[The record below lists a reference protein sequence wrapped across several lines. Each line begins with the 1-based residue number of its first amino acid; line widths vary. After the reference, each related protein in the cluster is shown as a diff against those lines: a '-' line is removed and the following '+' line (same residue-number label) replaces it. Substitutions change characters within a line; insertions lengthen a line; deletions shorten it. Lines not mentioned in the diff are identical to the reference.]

1 MAKKQTKQTT
11 KLQTYKIS
19 DFLTPKIWIKKNTL
33 FFGSNITI
41 REAME
46 VLKLSFKDVC
56 KILDLNTKEVET
68 EQFLTTENIAELAIA
83 KKLSFEAVQT
93 ISEMNVLASIDKL
106 VKNSIFYH
114 KDQLKK
120 RPPIVTIMGHV
131 DHGKTTLLDY
141 IKKTNITAS
150 EIGGITQKIGAYTIE
165 QNGEKITFI
174 DTPGHEAFTNMRA
187 NGSKVTDI
195 VVIVV
200 AADDKIMP
208 QTKESID
215 HAKAANVPMI
225 VAINKIDKHNAD
237 VERIKNE
244 VSDYGLMPEE
254 WGGDVPFVE
263 ISALNGT
270 GVDTLLETILL
281 QSELLELKASYDI
294 VANGTVLESNVDIKK
309 GSMISIIVRDGILKT
324 GDYLFINEN
333 IVKIKA
339 MYNASME
346 QIKIAYPSESV
357 ELFGLGIAPASGS
370 KFSVINDL
378 KDTKKI
384 IYEIKLENETLASE
398 PKVLSLDDIF
408 NVVDTERILKIILKA
423 KSFGSLTALK
433 EELIKIDK
441 PHGKVEIIRADIG
454 EVTNSDISLAEAS
467 QAKIYTFELSSK
479 YDVNTGTYK
488 VQNFNIIY
496 ELIEEVNNIIDG
508 LKKVEY
514 IEEYI
519 GEFKILKMFE
529 SSKHGIIIGGS
540 VTSGTIPRDG
550 IVKIFNHQEKEL
562 FKSKIKTLKIEKNNV
577 KEVKVGKEFGIIFE
591 DMDYD
596 FQEESIIKVYKE
608 VEKSE

>member
-1 MAKKQTKQTT
+1 MSKKQAKSKTA
-11 KLQTYKIS
+11 LQTYKIS
-19 DFLTPKIWIKKNTL
+19 DFLTPKIWIEKDTL
-33 FFGSNITI
+33 FFGKNIEI
-41 REAME
+41 KEIME
-46 VLKLSFKDVC
+46 VLEISFKEVC
-56 KILDLNTKEVET
+56 KLLNFNIKE
-68 EQFLTTENIAELAIA
+68 TTEEEILSVDHIAELALS
-83 KKLSFEAVQT
+83 KKLDFKSVKT
-93 ISEMNVLASIDKL
+93 ITEMNVLANIDKL
-106 VKNSIFYH
+106 VKESIFYH
-114 KDQLKK
+114 QEKLQK
-120 RPPIVTIMGHV
+120 RPPIITIMGHV

-141 IKKTNITAS
+141 IKKTNIIAS
-150 EIGGITQKIGAYTIE
+150 EVGGITQKIGAYTIE

-200 AADDKIMP
+200 AADDTIMP

-215 HAKAANVPMI
+215 HAKAAKVPII

-244 VSDYGLMPEE
+244 VSNYGLIPEE
-254 WGGDVPFVE
+254 WGGEVPFVE
-263 ISALNGT
+263 ISALKGD
-270 GVDTLLETILL
+270 GVDTLLETIIL

-294 VANGTVLESNVDIKK
+294 IANGTILESNVDIKK
-309 GSMISIIVRDGILKT
+309 GSMISIIVNDGVLKT

-346 QIKIAYPSESV
+346 QIKIAFPSESV

-384 IYEIKLENETLASE
+384 ISAIKLVNETKQSK
-398 PKVLSLDDIF
+398 PKVVTLEDIF
-408 NVVDTERILKIILKA
+408 SNDDSERILKVILKA

-441 PHGKVEIIRADIG
+441 PYGKVEVIRADVG
-454 EVTNSDISLAEAS
+454 EVSNSDISLAEAS

-496 ELIEEVNNIIDG
+496 ELIEEVNRIIDG
-508 LKKVEY
+508 LKKTEY

-519 GEFKILKMFE
+519 GEFKILKIFE
-529 SSKHGIIIGGS
+529 SSKFGVILGGS
-540 VTSGTIPRDG
+540 VTGGIIPKDG
-550 IVKIFNHQEKEL
+550 IVKIFDFRENEV
-562 FKSKIKTLKIEKNNV
+562 FKSKVKTLKIEKNNV
-577 KEVKVGKEFGIIFE
+577 KEVKVGKEFGIVFE
-591 DMDYD
+591 DMDFN
-596 FQEESIIKVYKE
+596 FQEGASIKVYKE

>member
-1 MAKKQTKQTT
+1 MSKKQAKSKTA
-11 KLQTYKIS
+11 LQTYKIS
-19 DFLTPKIWIKKNTL
+19 DFLTPKIWIEKDTL
-33 FFGSNITI
+33 FFGKNIEI
-41 REAME
+41 KEIME
-46 VLKLSFKDVC
+46 VLEISFKEVC
-56 KILDLNTKEVET
+56 KLLNFNIKE
-68 EQFLTTENIAELAIA
+68 TTEEEILSVDHIAELALS
-83 KKLSFEAVQT
+83 KKLDFKSVKT
-93 ISEMNVLASIDKL
+93 ITEMNVLANIDKL
-106 VKNSIFYH
+106 VKESIFYH
-114 KDQLKK
+114 QEKLQK
-120 RPPIVTIMGHV
+120 RPPIITIMGHV

-141 IKKTNITAS
+141 IKKTNIIAS
-150 EIGGITQKIGAYTIE
+150 EVGGITQKIGAYTIE

-200 AADDKIMP
+200 AADDTIMP

-215 HAKAANVPMI
+215 HAKAAKVPII

-244 VSDYGLMPEE
+244 VSNYGLIPEE
-254 WGGDVPFVE
+254 WGGEVPFVE
-263 ISALNGT
+263 ISALKGD
-270 GVDTLLETILL
+270 GVDTLLETIIL

-294 VANGTVLESNVDIKK
+294 IANGTILESNVDIKK
-309 GSMISIIVRDGILKT
+309 GSMISIIVNDGVLKT

-346 QIKIAYPSESV
+346 QIKIAFPSESV

-384 IYEIKLENETLASE
+384 ISAIKLVNETKQSK
-398 PKVLSLDDIF
+398 PKVVTLEDIF
-408 NVVDTERILKIILKA
+408 SNDDSERILKVILKA

-441 PHGKVEIIRADIG
+441 PYGKVEVIRADVG
-454 EVTNSDISLAEAS
+454 EVSNSDISLAEAS

-496 ELIEEVNNIIDG
+496 ELIEEVNRIIDG
-508 LKKVEY
+508 LKKTEY

-519 GEFKILKMFE
+519 GEFKILKIFE
-529 SSKHGIIIGGS
+529 SSKFGVILGGS
-540 VTSGTIPRDG
+540 VTSGIIPKDG
-550 IVKIFNHQEKEL
+550 IVKIFDFRENEV
-562 FKSKIKTLKIEKNNV
+562 FKSKVKTLKIEKNNV
-577 KEVKVGKEFGIIFE
+577 KEVKVGKEFGIVFE
-591 DMDYD
+591 DMDFN
-596 FQEESIIKVYKE
+596 FQEGASIKVYKE